1 MSYSAGNADVHYM
14 SEPVRRTLEVLVGKD
29 TDMLQVGGAH
39 GVTVWVVA
47 A

>member
-1 MSYSAGNADVHYM
+1 MASSAGNADVHYM
-14 SEPVRRTLEVLVGKD
+14 SEPVHRTLEVLVGKD

-39 GVTVWVVA
+39 AVPVWVVA